1 MTLPPGDT
9 CKIWGQIWCHSWG
22 WYWSQRCPAG
32 MLHSPQC
39 TGQHPKRN
47 ALSPTLGW
55 RNNWN
60 GEGQGCPEGSG
71 QWQHPGRQGVT
82 SEAAS
87 GWHLRGGPS
96 CPGTG
101 TAQGQQVAPLRDLW
115 ASGAGWR
122 WVSNEAR
129 AAGRFGSREK
139 TTKGPRW
146 TVMWSGLQR
155 RTGVGV
161 GQGPVFTRWPPPLAE
176 RLGRWPRWWRV
187 RGAQISLFLKIIY
200 TFYLSCFIEVKFT

>member
-22 WYWSQRCPAG
+22 WYWSQRCLAG

-60 GEGQGCPEGSG
+60 GEGQGCSEGSG
-71 QWQHPGRQGVT
+71 QWEHPGRQGVT

-101 TAQGQQVAPLRDLW
+101 TAGGTFEGPVGQRGWLALSEQWGQSGRQVRQPWENHEGPQVDCD
-115 ASGAGWR
+115 
-122 WVSNEAR
+122 VVR
-129 AAGRFGSREK
+129 AAEEDRCGSGTRPCVHK
-139 TTKGPRW
+139 VAATTGW
-146 TVMWSGLQR
+146 TTWKVTAVMES
-155 RTGVGV
+155 
-161 GQGPVFTRWPPPLAE
+161 
-176 RLGRWPRWWRV
+176 
-187 RGAQISLFLKIIY
+187 
-200 TFYLSCFIEVKFT
+200 